1 MRVVGIAELRVPVRT
16 LQDAGKDALVIA
28 QQDPCVE
35 TMRGDPK
42 LELPA

>member
-1 MRVVGIAELRVPVRT
+1 MGVVGIAELRVPVCA
-16 LQDAGKDALVIA
+16 LQDAGKDTLIIA